1 MSLQTNIVIWQLEH
15 RIIIARVFFK
25 YCTLNSKQCQTWPTC
40 LVSHNLWRLHREQG
54 PIILAGQWECSL
66 VWHCQLC
73 HPDTGHINIS
83 QGSYFHIQVDT
94 GGGGSNIEEASY
106 LLSRNPAFNDCLH
119 VSHFQ
124 ILDLFVCM
132 IVSVAQS
139 RLSSCSAS
147 HITSQHDNGSEQWNV
162 TRPSQLSCVRH
173 KSQVSG
179 HLVVTLLG
187 VPFMSNV
194 ESHPY
199 KLLVTSSEYSPTTG
213 CNSTI
218 PK

>member
-1 MSLQTNIVIWQLEH
+1 M
-15 RIIIARVFFK
+15 
-25 YCTLNSKQCQTWPTC
+25 
-40 LVSHNLWRLHREQG
+40 SHNLWRLHREQR

-66 VWHCQLC
+66 VWHRQLC

-94 GGGGSNIEEASY
+94 GGGDSNIEEASY
-106 LLSRNPAFNDCLH
+106 YPETLLSMILFMRLT
-119 VSHFQ
+119 FQ
-124 ILDLFVCM
+124 YLFEIQFVCM
-132 IVSVAQS
+132 NVSVAQS

-187 VPFMSNV
+187 VPFISNV

-199 KLLVTSSEYSPTTG
+199 KLVTG
-213 CNSTI
+213 
-218 PK
+218 

>member
-1 MSLQTNIVIWQLEH
+1 MQYFGTFHTLNVKNLSLQTNILIWQLEH
-15 RIIIARVFFK
+15 RIITARVFFK

-40 LVSHNLWRLHREQG
+40 LVSHNLWRLHREQR

-66 VWHCQLC
+66 VWHRQLC

-94 GGGGSNIEEASY
+94 GGGDSNIEEASY
-106 LLSRNPAFNDCLH
+106 YPETLLSMILFMRLT
-119 VSHFQ
+119 FQ
-124 ILDLFVCM
+124 YLFEIQFVCM
-132 IVSVAQS
+132 NVSVAQS

-187 VPFMSNV
+187 VPFISNV

-199 KLLVTSSEYSPTTG
+199 KLVTG
-213 CNSTI
+213 
-218 PK
+218 